1 MEKNNPGAS
10 PRRKFLGTIATG
22 AAALGLS
29 TFGSSSLAKAGTL
42 SSSSLASGTTNPAD
56 ADEWFNKVSGKHRI
70 VYDVSAPHEGNEL
83 MMPFAWVK
91 IFLLTNAAT
100 GTPEKES
107 SAVTIWRHSAIPF
120 AMEDRLWAK
129 YKFGELFNIKD
140 DQTGAPA
147 VRNRFW
153 KPNPGYSVPGVGPVP
168 IGINDLQD
176 SGAMFCVCNMAITV
190 YSAVAAQKMGMKH
203 EDVMKDWLSGMLPGV
218 QVVPSGVWAVGRAQ
232 EHKCAYCFAG
242 A

>member
-1 MEKNNPGAS
+1 MEKNNSGVS

-22 AAALGLS
+22 AAAIGLS
-29 TFGSSSLAKAGTL
+29 AFGSSSLAKAGTL
-42 SSSSLASGTTNPAD
+42 PVSDNLTD
-56 ADEWFNKVSGKHRI
+56 VDEWFNKINGKHRI
-70 VYDVSAPHEGNEL
+70 VYDVTSPHSGNEL
-83 MMPFAWVK
+83 MMPFAWAKV
-91 IFLLTNAAT
+91 FLLTNAAT
-100 GTPEKES
+100 GTPEKDS
-107 SAVTIWRHSAIPF
+107 SVVTVWRHSAIPF

-129 YKFGELFNIKD
+129 YKFGEIFGIND
-140 DQTGAPA
+140 DQTSAPA

-190 YSAVAAQKMGMKH
+190 YSAVAAQKMNLKH
-203 EDVMKDWLSGMLPGV
+203 EDVTKDWLSGILPGV

-232 EHKCAYCFAG
+232 EHKCGYCFAG
-242 A
+242 G